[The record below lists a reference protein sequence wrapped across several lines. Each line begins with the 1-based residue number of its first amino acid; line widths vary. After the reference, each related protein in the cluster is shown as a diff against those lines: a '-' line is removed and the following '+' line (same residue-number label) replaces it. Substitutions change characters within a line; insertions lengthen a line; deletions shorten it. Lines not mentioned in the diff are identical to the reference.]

1 MYSALVSTQSTWG
14 WSRCRGK
21 MAAVAKAMERARR
34 PAPAAPVNHEDV
46 TRMVFFNMAG
56 RRLLPK
62 ECWSL
67 SRILHDTVAPTIK
80 VHLVADST
88 NSAVLHRLLED
99 TSMFEDTSRR
109 RIRCLALDGDFTS
122 MQQCPLSLPPSLERL
137 ELNGFKG
144 ELGAAPS
151 GLRELYL
158 CAFFERGTDDVP
170 HPLLVKYYDPL
181 VEVCDPGAL
190 YDFVGEMTEIVK
202 AFLPTLQVLHVHG
215 PTFSNQISISMLVKR
230 LAETPHSRLQVL
242 SLRSWAVPWEALLL
256 LLSPALAQVKLEYCN
271 AIVDDDSLE
280 YTLPLLPE
288 GLVSLDLVNCESD
301 SYLWVFRRLPE
312 SLRHLGVEMDSTT
325 SIRFEAP
332 LPTLL
337 ESFRAETL
345 ESGIE
350 IDMDLLPGSL
360 HKLEL
365 VGAEQQPLD
374 RVPAGLRVLMLRN
387 YRHPLPQ
394 LPDTLEAL
402 VVDKCTHHVIDL
414 PDSLRS
420 LPCIGALPFRRR
432 RCQPAGL
439 RI

>member
-67 SRILHDTVAPTIK
+67 SRLMHDTVALTIK

-88 NSAVLHRLLED
+88 NSAILHRLLED
-99 TSMFEDTSRR
+99 TSRR
-109 RIRCLALDGDFTS
+109 RIHTLTLDGDFTS
-122 MQQCPLSLPPSLERL
+122 MQQRPLRLPPSLVRL
-137 ELNGFKG
+137 ELNGFRG

-158 CAFFERGTDDVP
+158 YAFFVKGTVDMP
-170 HPLLVKYYDPL
+170 HPLLVDYYDPW
-181 VEVCDPGAL
+181 VKVHEEEV
-190 YDFVGEMTEIVK
+190 YFFVREMAEIVE

-215 PTFSNQISISMLVKR
+215 PRFDDNISIRMPVKR

-242 SLRSWAVPWEALLL
+242 SLRRWTVPWEDLLP

-271 AIVDDDSLE
+271 AVVDSDASK
-280 YTLPLLPE
+280 YTVPLLPE
-288 GLVSLDLVNCESD
+288 GLVSLDLVNCDSNSD
-301 SYLWVFRRLPE
+301 LWVFSRLPE
-312 SLRHLGVEMDSTT
+312 SLRHLGLMMATT